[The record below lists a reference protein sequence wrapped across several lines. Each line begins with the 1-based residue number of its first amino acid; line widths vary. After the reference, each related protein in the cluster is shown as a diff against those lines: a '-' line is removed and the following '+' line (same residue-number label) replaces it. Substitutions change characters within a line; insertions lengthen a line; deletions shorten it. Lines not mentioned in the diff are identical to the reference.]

1 MALQNVLNDS
11 LTKERG
17 GRHGGKGH
25 EFQRYWAVCHL
36 LKLDLENRDFLMLVE
51 FIEDIAVLD
60 NEHTP
65 KTIELFQLKK
75 KEGSAKWTKAALLQ
89 KKKPASSGKSS
100 STEDATDSGVP
111 TSVAKSVLAKLH
123 ESKNVRKDETKS
135 ITFVSNAPIDLMLAD
150 SSDSTARAEIKGCDI
165 ESTVSQALRQSVAAE
180 LGCAESEVNFDDFI
194 FVRSS
199 LAIDDLERHA
209 MGHAASYLGEKFPA
223 NSARADVLCKA
234 LYSEIRVKATSTED
248 AAEFDEL
255 KRIRG
260 ISKSQFAAMLSLTLA
275 KKPDT
280 EIVDGILATLTQEQ
294 LPYVKRNVIKQAL
307 RRFLIDKAG
316 KGATSLE
323 QLLGTVEV
331 NLGAVPNNLVTSWD
345 VAAWIVQQ
353 LRQQGDASTIAVLDE
368 DYLMALALFRM
379 NQ

>member
-36 LKLDLENRDFLMLVE
+36 LKLDLENQDFLMLVE
-51 FIEDIAVLD
+51 FIEDVAVLD
-60 NEHTP
+60 NAHTP
-65 KTIELFQLKK
+65 TTIELFQLKK

-89 KKKPASSGKSS
+89 KKKSTSAGKSAGTKDLTDAATS
-100 STEDATDSGVP
+100 SNA
-111 TSVAKSVLAKLH
+111 AMSVLAKLH
-123 ESKNVRKDETKS
+123 ESRNVKKNETKS
-135 ITFVSNAPIDLMLAD
+135 ITFVSNAPIDLKLAD
-150 SSDSTARAEIKGCDI
+150 SSDSTARTEIKGCDI
-165 ESTVSQALRQSVAAE
+165 ESTVSQALRQSVATE
-180 LGCAESEVNFDDFI
+180 LGCAEGDVNFNDFI
-194 FVRSS
+194 FARSS
-199 LAIDDLERHA
+199 LAIDDLEKHA
-209 MGHAASYLGEKFPA
+209 MGHVASYLANKFPE
-223 NSARADVLCKA
+223 NSVRADVLCKA

-248 AAEFDEL
+248 AAEFDDL

-260 ISKSQFAAMLSLTLA
+260 ISKSQFGAMLSLTLA

-280 EIVDGILATLTQEQ
+280 AIVEGILTTLTHEQ
-294 LPYVKRNVIKQAL
+294 LPYVKRNAIKQAL

-316 KGATSLE
+316 KGVTSLE
-323 QLLGTVEV
+323 HLLGIVEV
-331 NLGAVPNNLVTSWD
+331 NLGAVPSTLVTSWD
-345 VAAWIVQQ
+345 VATWIVQQ
-353 LRQQGDASTIAVLDE
+353 MLLQGDANILAVVDE